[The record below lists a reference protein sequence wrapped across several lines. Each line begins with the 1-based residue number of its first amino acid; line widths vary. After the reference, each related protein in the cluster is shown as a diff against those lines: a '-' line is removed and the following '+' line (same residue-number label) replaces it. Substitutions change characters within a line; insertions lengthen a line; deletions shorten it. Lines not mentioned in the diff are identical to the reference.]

1 MVRSGRHSL
10 EGYGHDLRSRNKREE
25 DRKNG
30 VVRKTAM
37 ESALDWVAAHKAASA
52 GRFSRYTVI
61 DRSSRRR
68 NRNASRNRDEFV
80 IGRPGLIG
88 AVIFL

>member
-1 MVRSGRHSL
+1 
-10 EGYGHDLRSRNKREE
+10 
-25 DRKNG
+25 
-30 VVRKTAM
+30 M

-52 GRFSRYTVI
+52 GRFSRYIVI
-61 DRSSRRR
+61 DRSNRRR